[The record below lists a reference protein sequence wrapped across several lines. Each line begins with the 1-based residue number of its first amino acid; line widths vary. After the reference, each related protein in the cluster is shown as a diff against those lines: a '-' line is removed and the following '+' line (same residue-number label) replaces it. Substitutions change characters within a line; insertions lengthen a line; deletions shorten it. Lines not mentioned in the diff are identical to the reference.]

1 MSTGRGES
9 GLFEKWFS
17 MKRLKRIIDNS
28 DINRFR
34 FHVQI
39 VLFILV
45 IYGGH
50 LAIDLGNSLPTFSC
64 AFVEKKIGNCY
75 LYPLQHQLTL
85 PLNQVFSGRGVA
97 VLIGLGTFLLWFIVL
112 NKGWCGWVCPLGTIQ
127 DWISRIREKA
137 GLRYAEYSPTA
148 FKRLGKI
155 KYVLLALLI
164 LLPLGMGN
172 HLLSHEFGTPFCMIC
187 PGRTILPLFNGDTS
201 QLVVDYSSKTKMAL
215 TALGMA
221 IAGLFVVG
229 SFVKERF
236 FCLFCPMAALHFAFS
251 KASLLRLTKEG
262 SKCTKCGNCYRVC
275 DVGIREIADDVTNRN
290 IVKDDCV
297 MCFKCVA
304 ACPEEGCL
312 DASVLGMSVYKSTE
326 EGFFRREGRRAEV
339 ASKSE

>member
-1 MSTGRGES
+1 MC
-9 GLFEKWFS
+9 S
-17 MKRLKRIIDNS
+17 MKKLKLYINNS
-28 DINRFR
+28 DITRFR
-34 FHVQI
+34 LYAQI
-39 VLFILV
+39 ILFFLV
-45 IYGGH
+45 IYGGY
-50 LAIDLGNSLPTFSC
+50 LAVDLGNSLPTFSC

-85 PLNQVFSGRGVA
+85 PLSQIFSGRGLA
-97 VLIGLGTFLLWFIVL
+97 VLIGLGTFFLWFIVL

-127 DWISRIREKA
+127 DWISKIREKA
-137 GLRYAEYSPTA
+137 GIRYAEYPEQI

-201 QLVVDYSSKTKMAL
+201 QLVIDYSSKTKVAL

-221 IAGLFVVG
+221 ITGLFVVG
-229 SFVKERF
+229 SYFKERF
-236 FCLFCPMAALHFAFS
+236 FCLFCPMAALHFIFS
-251 KASLLRLTKEG
+251 KASLLRFTKEG

-275 DVGIREIADDVTNRN
+275 DVGIREIADDVTSRN

-312 DASVLGMSVYKSTE
+312 EVGMFGMSIYKSTE
-326 EGFFRREGRRAEV
+326 EGFFRRAEGRTEGG
-339 ASKSE
+339 SKSK